1 MLKYILKRLL
11 YVVGVFFVISI
22 ILFTLFKSIPGDPAR
37 TVLEGNRVGMDP
49 AVYQMMYEQ
58 AREKLGLD
66 DPLYIQYFKWI
77 TRMLTGDFGYS
88 IHYRTEVSRVIRS
101 PLMNTAMINMANL
114 VLCFTIAISL
124 GIVAA
129 LKRGTPIDGFVQ
141 FITVLGNSLPSFII
155 AILLILTFSVKF
167 KLLPISGMG
176 TPDFRGTDLEAT
188 IDRMRYMAL
197 PLATLTLSSLGGLTR
212 YVRAGMIEALSMD
225 CIRTARAK
233 GLVEKGVIFSHAF
246 RNALIPI
253 ITVTAVWFINI
264 FGGSAAIERVFVWN
278 GMGKLMIDALSNNDY
293 AVALAV
299 QMFFALIALLGNLVV
314 DIVFGLADP
323 RIKFE

>member
-1 MLKYILKRLL
+1 MLKYILRRLV

-22 ILFTLFKSIPGDPAR
+22 IMFSIFKAIPGDPAL
-37 TVLEGNRVGMDP
+37 TILEGNRAGMDP
-49 AVYQMMYEQ
+49 KVYQMMYEQ

-66 DPLYIQYFKWI
+66 DPIHIQYFKWI
-77 TRMLTGDFGYS
+77 GRMITGNMGYS
-88 IHYRTEVSRVIRS
+88 AFYRTDVTKVIKS
-101 PLMNTAMINMANL
+101 PLMNTAMLNMANL

-124 GIVAA
+124 GILAA
-129 LKRGTPIDGFVQ
+129 LKRGTAIDGFVQ
-141 FITVLGNSLPSFII
+141 LITVIGNSLPSFIM
-155 AILLILTFSVKF
+155 AILLVLTFSVKF
-167 KLLPISGMG
+167 NLLPISGMG
-176 TPDFRGTDLEAT
+176 TPDLKGTSMELAFDK
-188 IDRMRYMAL
+188 IRYMTL

-233 GLVEKGVIFSHAF
+233 GLVEKSVIFSHAF

-253 ITVTAVWFINI
+253 ITVTATWFINI
-264 FGGSAAIERVFVWN
+264 FGGSVAIERMFVWN
-278 GMGKLMIDALSNNDY
+278 GMGKIMIDALSNQDY
-293 AVALAV
+293 AVALAI
-299 QMFFALIALLGNLVV
+299 QMFFAIMALVGNLVV